1 MSRPHIAMRK
11 IRTVLRL
18 RAEGLSLRQVSA
30 SVQVPF
36 TTVADHVRRADR
48 AGLSWPLPEGLD
60 DDALEARLFAAG
72 DAPGPAAERPRP
84 DFQAI
89 HRELRK
95 KGVTLM
101 LLWHEY
107 KETHPD
113 GYAYSQFAEHYRRW
127 RRHLDVVMR
136 QEHKAG
142 EKLFCDFPGQTLP
155 IYDPDTGAIHLRAEL
170 FVAVMGASSYVYA
183 EVFPSQEL
191 LYWVTGHVNCFEHLE
206 GCPQIAVP
214 DNLRAGVTRPHRYE
228 PTVNATFLEM
238 AAHYNVAVMPA
249 RSYKPRDKAKAEA
262 GVLLV
267 ERWILAR
274 LRHERFTSI
283 AQANVA
289 VKKLVAWVNDRP
301 FRKIDGTRRSLFYA
315 IDRPALRPLPPTRYD
330 FATWKTMKVGIDYHL
345 EVRAERHY
353 YSVPYRLVAERVE
366 VRLSATTLEVFFK
379 SKRVASHVRQH
390 RPGFTTDP
398 AHMPESHRRHAQWTP
413 ARIVSWTEKTGPATA
428 RLAQAILDTRP
439 HPEQG
444 FRSCL
449 GIIRLADRYGAARVE
464 AACARALV
472 ARSYSYRS
480 VESILKNGLDQKP
493 LPETTS
499 PPLVHPVH
507 ENLRGP
513 DYYQ

>member
-1 MSRPHIAMRK
+1 M
-11 IRTVLRL
+11 
-18 RAEGLSLRQVSA
+18 
-30 SVQVPF
+30 
-36 TTVADHVRRADR
+36 
-48 AGLSWPLPEGLD
+48 
-60 DDALEARLFAAG
+60 
-72 DAPGPAAERPRP
+72 
-84 DFQAI
+84 
-89 HRELRK
+89 
-95 KGVTLM
+95 
-101 LLWHEY
+101 
-107 KETHPD
+107 
-113 GYAYSQFAEHYRRW
+113 
-127 RRHLDVVMR
+127 
-136 QEHKAG
+136 
-142 EKLFCDFPGQTLP
+142 
-155 IYDPDTGAIHLRAEL
+155 
-170 FVAVMGASSYVYA
+170 
-183 EVFPSQEL
+183 
-191 LYWVTGHVNCFEHLE
+191 
-206 GCPQIAVP
+206 
-214 DNLRAGVTRPHRYE
+214 
-228 PTVNATFLEM
+228 
-238 AAHYNVAVMPA
+238 
-249 RSYKPRDKAKAEA
+249 
-262 GVLLV
+262 LV

-289 VKKLVAWVNDRP
+289 VKRLVAWVNDRP
-301 FRKIDGTRRSLFYA
+301 FRKIDGTRRSLFLA

-330 FATWKTMKVGIDYHL
+330 FATWKAMKVGIDYHL

-353 YSVPYRLVAERVE
+353 YSVPYRLVGERVE

-398 AHMPESHRRHAQWTP
+398 AHMPQSHRRHAQWTP

-428 RLAQAILDTRP
+428 RLAKAILDTRP

-513 DYYQ
+513 DYYR